1 MRPEGVL
8 PFFYNV
14 DTESLATGNFA
25 MRLPIALAF
34 CALSLGALA
43 QDGHARD
50 GVAPTAV
57 APTAGAERDTTII
70 YKSSPEAPPRCDSVL
85 DDKSLR
91 ELVQK
96 QAREIGVDE
105 KLALVIL
112 NLESKNGAE
121 LNSSKGAR
129 GPMQLMPATA
139 AQYGVGDI
147 CDPQQNVHGAILFLK
162 DLAAQYSG
170 NVMLIA
176 AAYNAGSERVYQ
188 ANGVPAIAET
198 VRYVAS
204 AANQYYD
211 LGPLSARHGKTPSA
225 RSDKVGVDDAA
236 GGSAG
241 KPERRRAQ
249 EWIGG
254 SVLYVSSEEQGD
266 K

>member
-1 MRPEGVL
+1 
-8 PFFYNV
+8 
-14 DTESLATGNFA
+14 
-25 MRLPIALAF
+25 MRLAFALAF
-34 CALSLGALA
+34 SALSVSVLV
-43 QDGHARD
+43 QDAHARD
-50 GVAPTAV
+50 GAAATA
-57 APTAGAERDTTII
+57 AAAQSAGAERDTTII
-70 YKSSPEAPPRCDSVL
+70 YKSSPEAPPRCDSAI

-91 ELVQK
+91 ELVEK
-96 QAREIGVDE
+96 EAREIGVEE

-139 AQYGVGDI
+139 AQYGVRDI
-147 CDPQQNVHGAILFLK
+147 CDPEQNVHGAMLFLK
-162 DLAAQYSG
+162 DLAAQFSG
-170 NVMLIA
+170 NMMLIA
-176 AAYNAGSERVYQ
+176 AAYNAGSERVHQ
-188 ANGVPAIAET
+188 ANGVPAIPET

-211 LGPLSARHGKTPSA
+211 LGPLAARRGKAVSERGDKA
-225 RSDKVGVDDAA
+225 GSDDVANV
-236 GGSAG
+236 SAG
-241 KPERRRAQ
+241 KPERRKAQ